1 MTGTNTAVE
10 SWQDCQGKLTA
21 LRRALELLET
31 RDSRADEAREK
42 ARVEAEKA
50 ARYRDSVPFR
60 YWDEGFE
67 TFRVDT
73 DGQQELFETV
83 FRYAKETAAGGCG
96 NLLLLGSPGTGK
108 THLACAV
115 IRECGGLYR
124 LASQIEDELLLARS
138 FASRKT
144 PDEVLGHYGRARLL
158 VIDEAG
164 REGGGRDMLYRVINA
179 RYNERRP
186 TVITSN
192 LDKESFARFAGL
204 AAMDRLLENLTTVEA
219 KGKSFRMG

>member
-1 MTGTNTAVE
+1 MTETNTAVE
-10 SWQDCQGKLTA
+10 SRQDFQGKLTA

-31 RDSRADEAREK
+31 RDSGADEAGEK

-67 TFRVDT
+67 TFRVNT
-73 DGQQELFETV
+73 DGQQELFDTA

-138 FASRKT
+138 FASRET
-144 PDEVLGHYGRARLL
+144 PEDVLSRYGRARLL

-186 TVITSN
+186 TVIISN
-192 LDKESFARFAGL
+192 LDKESFAKFAGL

-219 KGKSFRMG
+219 KGKSFRME

>member
-1 MTGTNTAVE
+1 MTETN
-10 SWQDCQGKLTA
+10 SGKVYAGGLPFSLNA
-21 LRRALELLET
+21 LRGILAARKAQEPK
-31 RDSRADEAREK
+31 ADEARERE
-42 ARVEAEKA
+42 AREAERL
-50 ARYRDSVPFR
+50 ARYRDSVPRR
-60 YWDEGFE
+60 YWNEGFE

-73 DGQQELFETV
+73 DGQQELFDTA
-83 FRYAKETAAGGCG
+83 FRYAKETAAGGGG

-138 FASRKT
+138 FASRET
-144 PDEVLGHYGRARLL
+144 PEEVLGHYGRVRLL

-186 TVITSN
+186 TVIISN
-192 LDKESFARFAGL
+192 LDKESFAKFAGL